1 MVQKNRYQPIRANKK
16 SLRHLK
22 AVLVL
27 LAILFAVNVS
37 KAQVLNSLQNKF
49 ARYQGN
55 ILREKIY
62 THTNKNFYLAG
73 EILWFKLYCVD
84 DSTNITTGISKVA
97 YVELLDNNHIAVM
110 QAKIEL
116 KDGAGNG
123 SLFIPSSLPNGN
135 YLLRAY
141 TSWMKNFGPGVFS
154 ESQLTIVNPLIPPAI
169 AAAVA
174 APVYDIRFMPE
185 GGHLVS
191 RLASKVAIKITSP
204 DGKGVNCAGAVINKQ
219 NDTVARFKTLKFGIG
234 SFVFTP
240 QADNAYKAIIYL
252 NGQTVVKDLPGISAA
267 GYVMQVNP
275 ADDGWDV
282 HVQSSVGTSAVFL
295 LAHSKHAVRSAQ
307 EASVTDG
314 KATFH
319 ISKSKLDDGLTY
331 LTLFNGQ
338 QRPVCERLVFKK
350 PSKKLI
356 VTAQPD
362 NKDYR
367 TRKRVSFDVSTQG
380 LDSKATAANLSVT
393 VYRDDELQN
402 ADGGNISSYLWLS
415 AGLKGHVESPGYYL
429 ESNGKDADDALDNL
443 LLAQGWA
450 QFDWDRI
457 LAGGLATFTYLP
469 EYTGHIITGQVVST
483 ISKAP
488 GRNITGYLSVP
499 GIRQQLYPSTSDS
512 TGRLLFNTRDFYGS
526 GEIIVQ
532 TNSQTTDST
541 YRIDIKSPFSDQYSP
556 TKIPSF
562 ALLPAMESAL
572 TEGSINMQ
580 VQNIFKG
587 NELKEFYAKQI
598 DANPFYGTSGK
609 TYKLDDYTR
618 FATIEE
624 VLREY
629 VTSISVSKRQDKF
642 NVRISNA
649 HKPLGFKPLIMLDGV
664 PIFDQDRIFHQ
675 DPLTIQKLE
684 IVTTN
689 YMYGP
694 TVFNGIM
701 SFATYKGD
709 LKGLELDPHAVV
721 LDYEALQ
728 LERKFYSPVYDP
740 GQLQN
745 SPLPDFRSALYW
757 NPDVNTGVD
766 GKSSATFY
774 SGDKPGRYIGVIEG
788 ISANG
793 GTGTGYFSFE
803 VKK

>member
-1 MVQKNRYQPIRANKK
+1 MVQKNRYQAIRVNKK
-16 SLRHLK
+16 SLRQLK
-22 AVLVL
+22 AVLVFL
-27 LAILFAVNVS
+27 TILFAVNVS

-49 ARYQGN
+49 VRYHRN

-62 THTNKNFYLAG
+62 THTNKNFYLTG
-73 EILWFKLYCVD
+73 EMLWFKLYCVD
-84 DSTNITTGISKVA
+84 DSTNISTGISKVA

-110 QAKIEL
+110 QAKIGL

-123 SLFIPSSLPNGN
+123 SLFIPLSLPNGN
-135 YLLRAY
+135 YLLRTY
-141 TSWMKNFGPGVFS
+141 TSWMKNFGPGAFF
-154 ESQLTIVNPLIPPAI
+154 EKQLTIVNPLISPAT

-191 RLASKVAIKITSP
+191 RLASKVAIKITGP
-204 DGKGVNCAGAVINKQ
+204 DGKGVDCSGAIINKQ

-234 SFVFTP
+234 SFEFTP

-252 NGQTVVKDLPGISAA
+252 NGQAVVKDLPGISAT
-267 GYVMQVNP
+267 GYVMQANR

-282 HVQSSVGTSAVFL
+282 HVQSTVGTSSIFL

-307 EASVTDG
+307 EASLTNG

-331 LTLFNGQ
+331 LTLFNDQ

-356 VTAQPD
+356 VTAQHD
-362 NKDYR
+362 NKAYG
-367 TRKRVSFDVSTQG
+367 TRKKVSFVVSAQDQ
-380 LDSKATAANLSVT
+380 DSKAIAANLSVT

-402 ADGGNISSYLWLS
+402 TDAGNISSHLWLS
-415 AGLKGHVESPGYYL
+415 AGLKGHVESAGYYL
-429 ESNGKDADDALDNL
+429 ENDGKDVDDELDNL

-457 LAGGLATFTYLP
+457 LAGGPATFTYLP

-499 GIRQQLYPSTSDS
+499 GIRQQLYPSISDS

-532 TNSQTTDST
+532 TNSQTDST
-541 YRIDIKSPFSDQYSP
+541 YRIDIKNPFSDQYSP
-556 TKIPSF
+556 TTIPSF
-562 ALLPAMESAL
+562 ALLPAMESTL

-587 NELKEFYAKQI
+587 NDLKEFYAKQI
-598 DANPFYGTSGK
+598 DAGPFYGTPGK

-618 FATIEE
+618 FTTIEE

-629 VTSISVSKRQDKF
+629 VTSISVSKRQNKF
-642 NVRISNA
+642 NVSIFND

-664 PIFDQDRIFHQ
+664 PVFDQDKIFHQ

-684 IVTTN
+684 MVTTD

-694 TVFNGIM
+694 VVFNGIM

-728 LERKFYSPVYDP
+728 LERKSYSPVYDSQ
-740 GQLQN
+740 QLQN
-745 SPLPDFRSALYW
+745 SPLPDFRSTLYW
-757 NPDVNTGVD
+757 NPNVNTGVN
-766 GKSSATFY
+766 GKCSATFY
-774 SGDKPGRYIGVIEG
+774 IGDKPGRYIGVIEG

>member
-1 MVQKNRYQPIRANKK
+1 MVQINRNKPLRANKK
-16 SLRHLK
+16 SLRRLK
-22 AVLVL
+22 AVLVFL
-27 LAILFAVNVS
+27 IVLFGGHVS
-37 KAQVLNSLQNKF
+37 KAQVLNGLQNKF
-49 ARYQGN
+49 ARYNGN

-73 EILWFKLYCVD
+73 EILWFKLYCVN

-97 YVELLDNNHIAVM
+97 YVELLDNNHVAVI
-110 QAKIEL
+110 QAKISL
-116 KDGAGNG
+116 KDGVGNG
-123 SLFIPSSLPNGN
+123 SLFIPLSLPNGN

-141 TSWMKNFGPGVFS
+141 TSWMKNFDAGFFF
-154 ESQLTIVNPLIPPAI
+154 EKQLTIVNPIISPA
-169 AAAVA
+169 ATAVVA
-174 APVYDIRFMPE
+174 SPAYDIRFMPE

-191 RLASKVAIKITSP
+191 GLVSKVAIKVTGA
-204 DGKGVNCAGAVINKQ
+204 DGKGVNCAGAIFNKQ

-234 SFVFTP
+234 NFVFTP
-240 QADNAYKAIIYL
+240 QADDAYKAIIYL
-252 NGQTVVKDLPGISAA
+252 NGQPVVKDLPGISAA
-267 GYVMQVNP
+267 GYVMQVTP
-275 ADDGWDV
+275 VDDGWDV
-282 HVQSSVGTSAVFL
+282 HVQSSAGASTVFL
-295 LAHSKHAVRSAQ
+295 LAHSKHALKSAQ
-307 EASVTDG
+307 EASLADG

-319 ISKSKLDDGLTY
+319 ISKNKLEDGSTY
-331 LTLFNGQ
+331 LTLFNDQ
-338 QRPVCERLVFKK
+338 QRPVCERLIFKR
-350 PSKKLI
+350 PLKKLL

-362 NKDYR
+362 NKVYG
-367 TRKRVSFDVSTQG
+367 TRKKVSFDVSAQNQ
-380 LDSKATAANLSVT
+380 DSKATAASLSVT
-393 VYRDDELQN
+393 VYRDDDLQN
-402 ADGGNISSYLWLS
+402 ADASDISSYLWLS
-415 AGLKGHVESPGYYL
+415 SGLKGHVESPGYYL
-429 ESNGKDADDALDNL
+429 DNNSREADEALDNL
-443 LLAQGWA
+443 LLAQGWS

-457 LAGGLATFTYLP
+457 LAGGPATFTYLP
-469 EYTGHIITGQVVST
+469 EYTGHIISGQVVST

-488 GRNITGYLSVP
+488 GRHITGYLSVP
-499 GIRQQLYPSTSDS
+499 GIHQQLYPSISDS
-512 TGRLLFNTRDFYGS
+512 TGRMLFNTRDFYGS

-532 TNSQTTDST
+532 TNPQTDST

-556 TKIPSF
+556 TTLPSF

-587 NELKEFYAKQI
+587 NNLEQFYAKQI
-598 DANPFYGTSGK
+598 DSGPFYGTPGK

-618 FATIEE
+618 FNTIEE

-629 VTSISVSKRQDKF
+629 VTSISVSKRQNKF
-642 NVRISNA
+642 NVGVLNA
-649 HKPLGFKPLIMLDGV
+649 HKPLGSKPLIMLDGV
-664 PIFDQDRIFHQ
+664 PLFDQDKIFHQ

-684 IVTTN
+684 MVTTD

-694 TVFNGIM
+694 VVFNGIM

-728 LERKFYSPVYDP
+728 LERKFYSPAYDS

-757 NPDVNTGVD
+757 NPDVNTGAD
-766 GKSSATFY
+766 GKYSATFY
-774 SGDKPGRYIGVIEG
+774 TSDKPGRYIGVIEG

-793 GTGTGYFSFE
+793 EAGTGYFSFE

>member
-1 MVQKNRYQPIRANKK
+1 MVQKNRYQPIWANKK

-22 AVLVL
+22 AVLAFL
-27 LAILFAVNVS
+27 IILFAVNLS
-37 KAQVLNSLQNKF
+37 KAQVLNGLQNKF
-49 ARYQGN
+49 ARYHGN

-62 THTNKNFYLAG
+62 THTNKNYYLTG

-84 DSTNITTGISKVA
+84 DSSNISTGISKVA

-110 QAKIEL
+110 QAKIGL

-123 SLFIPSSLPNGN
+123 SLFIPLSLPNGN

-141 TSWMKNFGPGVFS
+141 TSWMKNFGPGVFF
-154 ESQLTIVNPLIPPAI
+154 EKQLTIANPLISPAI

-185 GGHLVS
+185 GGHLVN
-191 RLASKVAIKITSP
+191 RLASKVAIKITGP
-204 DGKGVNCAGAVINKQ
+204 DGKGVNCAGAIINKQ

-240 QADNAYKAIIYL
+240 KVDNAYKAIIYL
-252 NGQTVVKDLPGISAA
+252 NGQAVVKDLPEISAT
-267 GYVMQVNP
+267 GYVMRVNP

-282 HVQSSVGTSAVFL
+282 HVQSSVGTSAIFL

-307 EASVTDG
+307 EASLADG

-319 ISKSKLDDGLTY
+319 ISKSKLDDGSTY

-338 QRPVCERLVFKK
+338 QRPVCERLVFKRS
-350 PSKKLI
+350 SKKLL
-356 VTAQPD
+356 VTVQPD
-362 NKDYR
+362 NKAYG
-367 TRKRVSFDVSTQG
+367 TRRKVSFDVSTQDQ
-380 LDSKATAANLSVT
+380 DSKATASNLSVT

-402 ADGGNISSYLWLS
+402 ADAGDISSYLWLS
-415 AGLKGHVESPGYYL
+415 AGFKGHVESAGYYL
-429 ESNGKDADDALDNL
+429 ENNGKDADEALDNL

-457 LAGGLATFTYLP
+457 LAGGPATFTYLP

-483 ISKAP
+483 INKAS

-499 GIRQQLYPSTSDS
+499 GIRQQLYPSISDS

-532 TNSQTTDST
+532 TNSQTDST
-541 YRIDIKSPFSDQYSP
+541 YRIDIKSPFSDKYSP
-556 TKIPSF
+556 TTIPSF
-562 ALLPAMESAL
+562 ALLPAMENAL

-587 NELKEFYAKQI
+587 NDLKEFYAKQI
-598 DANPFYGTSGK
+598 DVGPFYGTPGK

-629 VTSISVSKRQDKF
+629 VTSISVSKRQNKF

-649 HKPLGFKPLIMLDGV
+649 HRPLGFKPLIMLDGV
-664 PIFDQDRIFHQ
+664 PIFDQDKIFHQ

-684 IVTTN
+684 IVTTDF
-689 YMYGP
+689 MYGP

-701 SFATYKGD
+701 SFATYNGD
-709 LKGLELDPHAVV
+709 LKGLELDPHAVI

-728 LERKFYSPVYDP
+728 LERKFYSPVYNP

-766 GKSSATFY
+766 GKCSATFY

-793 GTGTGYFSFE
+793 ETGTGYFSFE